1 MIKFESLFESYL
13 KCKSSI
19 KHKHIRIFRY
29 LNDKNNYL
37 SNRRK
42 TEHLGKVYKKKTPR
56 PQPPNLTEQV
66 RGFLVLCRD
75 LYTTQLHETAEYC
88 ASMKLTYHLFCW
100 YVKKLKKFLFFILT
114 VVCFSHFA
122 SLDLTVRLEPL
133 FINFTGVGVVSLL
146 RNR

>member
-19 KHKHIRIFRY
+19 KHKHIKIFRY

-42 TEHLGKVYKKKTPR
+42 TEHLGKVYKRRPSP
-56 PQPPNLTEQV
+56 PQPPNVTEQV

-75 LYTTQLHETAEYC
+75 LYTTQLHETAEHC

-100 YVKKLKKFLFFILT
+100 YVKKLQKNFIFHFDCGLFFPFCNPWLN
-114 VVCFSHFA
+114 CK
-122 SLDLTVRLEPL
+122 VRAPL
-133 FINFTGVGVVSLL
+133 YKLYRGGCGTLIKE
-146 RNR
+146 